1 MEGRV
6 ALPLKSRLRSPPT
19 LNPHLPKGGPSRPI
33 SCNVRP
39 DLLKATQWPPCQ
51 PTKLRSA
58 RPLFIKPSF
67 HRNVPGGAYIAVQK
81 MPEHDGEFQYRVRS
95 TSERHKRVVSEN

>member
-6 ALPLKSRLRSPPT
+6 ALPLKSRLRSLPT

-39 DLLKATQWPPCQ
+39 DLLKATRWRAM
-51 PTKLRSA
+51 PTHKFKIGQTV
-58 RPLFIKPSF
+58 FIKPFF
-67 HRNVPGGAYIAVQK
+67 HRNVPGGAYIVVQK

-95 TSERHKRVVSEN
+95 TSERHERVVSEN